1 VRLIPKEPPGRV
13 NRKARAFETE
23 IARLRAE
30 GYTCEAIRT
39 ALHDVG
45 VQVSLST
52 VQREAIRSSSMHRS
66 AVASVAVPR
75 SDTVRAPSP
84 SPAYSPP
91 GLVSDPRT
99 SKEIAAEFVSKRIN
113 NRLLRERTQP

>member
-1 VRLIPKEPPGRV
+1 MRLIPKDPPGRV

-39 ALHDVG
+39 ALNEAG

-52 VQREAIRSSSMHRS
+52 VQREAIRSSPIRRS
-66 AVASVAVPR
+66 AMASVVVPR
-75 SDTVRAPSP
+75 SEMVRAPSP
-84 SPAYSPP
+84 SPAYSPL

>member
-1 VRLIPKEPPGRV
+1 MRLIPKDPPGRV

-39 ALHDVG
+39 ALNDVG

-52 VQREAIRSSSMHRS
+52 VQREAIRSASMRRS
-66 AVASVAVPR
+66 AMASVAVPR
-75 SDTVRAPSP
+75 SETVRAPSP
-84 SPAYSPP
+84 SPAYSPA

-113 NRLLRERTQP
+113 NRLVRERIQP

>member
-1 VRLIPKEPPGRV
+1 VRLIPKDPPGRV

-39 ALHDVG
+39 ALNDVG

-52 VQREAIRSSSMHRS
+52 VQREAIRSSSLRHPAM
-66 AVASVAVPR
+66 ASVAVPR
-75 SDTVRAPSP
+75 PETARAPSP
-84 SPAYSPP
+84 SVAYSPP
-91 GLVSDPRT
+91 SLVSDPRT

>member
-1 VRLIPKEPPGRV
+1 VRLIPKDPPGRV

-39 ALHDVG
+39 ALNDVG

-52 VQREAIRSSSMHRS
+52 VQREAIRSASIHRS
-66 AVASVAVPR
+66 AMASLAVPR
-75 SDTVRAPSP
+75 SETVGAPSP
-84 SPAYSPP
+84 APAYSPS

-99 SKEIAAEFVSKRIN
+99 SKEIAAEFVSNRIN
-113 NRLLRERTQP
+113 NRLLRERAQP